1 MCTVSFYKNKDQV
14 IITSNRDEN
23 IKRPNA
29 LPPRKINLNKFSIY
43 YPVDPLH
50 NGTWFAVNQKG
61 YVFVLLNGAESKHTS
76 NPPYRKSR
84 GLILLD
90 IADSDDIIE
99 KWQLMNLQG
108 IENFTIVSYF
118 DGQLIQFRW
127 NGIEKSQ
134 VILDENESHIW
145 SSATLYDKETIIKRE
160 EWFHDFL
167 ENHKNGITSHN
178 FFEFHTNTKKEDQNN
193 GLLINR
199 DHKMLTKN
207 VTQAVITSNRFTI
220 EHRDLI
226 TDNCTLVEDFIR

>member
-1 MCTVSFYKNKDQV
+1 MCTVSFYKDNSKV
-14 IITSNRDEN
+14 IITSNRDEHIN
-23 IKRPNA
+23 RPSA
-29 LPPRKINLNKFSIY
+29 IPPQKMIFGEKILY
-43 YPVDPLH
+43 YPKDPKAG
-50 NGTWFAVNQKG
+50 GTWFAVNQKG
-61 YVFVLLNGAESKHTS
+61 NVYVLLNGSNEKHTP

-90 IADSDDIIE
+90 IADSNDIIE
-99 KWQLMNLQG
+99 KWQLMNLQS

-134 VILDENESHIW
+134 LILDENESHIW

-178 FFEFHTNTKKEDQNN
+178 FFEFHTDTKKEDQNN

-199 DHKMLTKN
+199 DHKMLTKS

-226 TDNCTLVEDFIR
+226 TDNYTLIEDFIR